1 MTPQIEQEQER
12 ASSAKLQERWS
23 ILPPEERVQGF
34 QSMSRNEADDFF
46 LSRTPHGQATII
58 MGIPPIERRLWMRLL
73 EPDDAADVLQEVP
86 EEARAEL
93 MHLLDEPTRRE
104 VAALLAYDEDEAG
117 GLMSPRFAR
126 IRPDMTVDEAISYLR
141 RQARNGLETLYY
153 AYILDREQRLLGIV
167 SFRELFT
174 AHPDQPIKEV
184 MHTDVITVP
193 ETMDQEIV
201 SRIVS
206 ENDFVAL
213 PVVDNE
219 GHMKGIITFDDVIDV
234 VQEEATEDIQKIG
247 GMQALEVPYLQT
259 GLLPM
264 LKKRVGWLALLFV
277 GEMFTAFAMG
287 YYEDEIARA
296 VVLALFIPLIISS
309 GGNSGSQAST
319 LVIRSM
325 ALGEIRVRDWWH
337 IMRREILSGVSQG
350 VILSL
355 IAICMVGLLFWQ
367 GVFQSHENH
376 VFLIAATVACSVI
389 GVVLWG
395 TVAGS
400 MLPFL
405 LRTVRLDPASASAPL
420 IATLVDVSGLVIYF
434 TTARLI
440 LHGVLL

>member
-1 MTPQIEQEQER
+1 MTPQIEQERENL
-12 ASSAKLQERWS
+12 SSAALQERWS
-23 ILPPEERVQGF
+23 ILPPEDRVQGF
-34 QSMSRNEADDFF
+34 QLMDRNEANDFF
-46 LSRTPHGQATII
+46 LTRTPHGQATII
-58 MGIPPIERRLWMRLL
+58 MGIPQAERRLWMRLL

-86 EEARAEL
+86 EEARSEL
-93 MHLLDEPTRRE
+93 MRLLDEPTRRE
-104 VAALLAYDEDEAG
+104 VAALLAYEEDEAG

-126 IRPDMTVDEAISYLR
+126 IRNDMTVDEAISYLR

-153 AYILDREQRLLGIV
+153 AYVLDREQRLLGVV

-174 AHPDQPIKEV
+174 AHSDRPIKEV
-184 MHTDVITVP
+184 MHGDVITVP
-193 ETMDQEIV
+193 ETMDQENV

-206 ENDFVAL
+206 EYDFVAL
-213 PVVDNE
+213 PVVDSE

-234 VQEEATEDIQKIG
+234 VHEEATEDIQKIG
-247 GMQALEVPYLQT
+247 GMQALEDPYLQT
-259 GLLPM
+259 GFLSM
-264 LKKRVGWLALLFV
+264 LKKRVGWLSILFI

-287 YYEDEIARA
+287 HYEDEIARA

-319 LVIRSM
+319 LVIRAM
-325 ALGEIRVRDWWH
+325 ALGEVQLRDWWH
-337 IMRREILSGVSQG
+337 IMRREILSGFSQG

-355 IAICMVGLLFWQ
+355 IATCMVGLLFWQ
-367 GVFQSHENH
+367 GVFQSRDNH

-395 TVAGS
+395 TIAGS

-405 LRTVRLDPASASAPL
+405 LRTIRLDPASASAPL

-434 TTARLI
+434 STARLI

>member
-1 MTPQIEQEQER
+1 MTPQPEQEQER
-12 ASSAKLQERWS
+12 LSTVQLGERWS

-34 QSMSRNEADDFF
+34 QMMDRSEADAFF
-46 LSRTPHGQATII
+46 QSRTPHGQATIV
-58 MGIPPIERRLWMRLL
+58 MGVPRAERRLWMRLL
-73 EPDDAADVLQEVP
+73 EPDDAADLLQEVP
-86 EEARAEL
+86 EEARPEL
-93 MHLLDEPTRRE
+93 MQLLDEPTRRE
-104 VAALLAYDEDEAG
+104 VSALLAYAEDEAG

-141 RQARNGLETLYY
+141 RQARNSLETLYY
-153 AYILDREQRLLGIV
+153 AYVLDREQRLLGVV

-174 AHPDQPIKEV
+174 AHPGQPIREV

-206 ENDFVAL
+206 EYDFVAL
-213 PVVDNE
+213 PVVDAD

-234 VQEEATEDIQKIG
+234 VEEEATEDIHKLG
-247 GMQALEVPYLQT
+247 GMAALEVPYLQT
-259 GLLPM
+259 GFLPM
-264 LKKRVGWLALLFV
+264 LKKRVGWLSLLFV
-277 GEMFTAFAMG
+277 GEMFTAAAMG
-287 YYEDEIARA
+287 HYEDEIARA

-319 LVIRSM
+319 LVIRAM
-325 ALGEIRVRDWWH
+325 ALGEIRLRDWWH
-337 IMRREILSGVSQG
+337 IMRREVLSGLSQG

-355 IAICMVGLLFWQ
+355 IAICMVGVLFWQ
-367 GVFQSHENH
+367 GVFQSHDHH
-376 VFLIAATVACSVI
+376 VFLIAATVASSVI

-400 MLPFL
+400 MLPFV

-434 TTARLI
+434 SMARVI